1 MILAEGYFGYGHDQ
15 ASGGSIPT
23 AAWNELL
30 RQMRFAEEIMV
41 RL

>member
-15 ASGGSIPT
+15 ASGGSIPV

-30 RQMRFAEEIMV
+30 RQMGFSEPAMV
-41 RL
+41 RP